1 MLFVVYLLMGLEL
14 PKATLHLHVDT
25 DNIEGIGIYDEISL
39 DII

>member
-14 PKATLHLHVDT
+14 LKATLHVRVDT
-25 DNIEGIGIYDEISL
+25 DNIEGIEINL